1 MGKFSKKKTFKKGGK
16 MKFKTLFYLF
26 LVFLISIGLNA
37 QFFSFRSLS
46 TGGILDDDLEAIYSL
61 TEMTNIEGFNLYTNL
76 SNLTLSE
83 QLINGISQNYM
94 VGLKGSLMDMLHFGL
109 ISVSNKNSNTDS
121 SITEDRV
128 FRDTNGDQ
136 IYDLFNKETIQDYSS
151 YTSENSDNYFGFLF
165 GKKEGVK
172 VGLSYSRDF
181 YKYAESMQTITAG
194 LDSNIISSSLIAT
207 YFEDYNYD
215 YLSKNK
221 IDLFNLA
228 VGFAAE
234 KMEITGSFNFAF
246 LTVSSSYVGRDT
258 IFNNFAPGNS
268 SIHNY
273 DKSDNY
279 SNRNYVSPRFNLG
292 FGLKGYYRMN
302 EDSLEFFTGLQNNS
316 YKPFYLFDDEYNA
329 SVTVTPGLVT
339 DEIYSSIDSVSTL
352 DSASVINYSL
362 ISLGIGGK
370 YVKKIENAYFGIG
383 LAFSQ
388 SKSNEIDTIHYLL
401 LSRENYDNGDGVTD
415 INDYTYTE
423 TGSYTQESIENNLIS
438 TITVPVGVE
447 YNFLKNL
454 FGRLGART
462 TFSWSNNY
470 QSDRV
475 LAYSP
480 VIGEY
485 IYGDGSNYQVI
496 IENPSQREDS
506 NTKSKG
512 FSYNTQYTYGLG
524 WQISK
529 NLKLDIMG
537 FSNLIDLSTWSFSLN
552 VKF

>member
-1 MGKFSKKKTFKKGGK
+1 
-16 MKFKTLFYLF
+16 MKCKTLFYLF

-37 QFFSFRSLS
+37 QFPSFRSIS

-94 VGLKGSLMDMLHFGL
+94 VGLKGSLMDMLHLGL
-109 ISVSNKNSNTDS
+109 ISVSNNTSYTDT
-121 SITEDRV
+121 SISEQRL
-128 FRDTNGDQ
+128 FYDTNNDQ
-136 IYDLFNKETIQDYSS
+136 IYDLFNKETVQDYYS
-151 YTSENSDNYFGFLF
+151 YTLENSSNFFGFLF
-165 GKKEGVK
+165 GKKEGIK
-172 VGLSYSRDF
+172 VGLSYLRDF
-181 YKYAESMQTITAG
+181 SKYAEVTKNITTG
-194 LDSNIISSSLIAT
+194 LDSNLISSSLIST
-207 YFEDYNYD
+207 YFENDSND
-215 YLSKNK
+215 LFSTNK
-221 IDLFNLA
+221 TDLFNLA

-234 KMEITGSFNFAF
+234 KMEIIGSFNFGF
-246 LTVSSSYVGRDT
+246 LTSGLSLIERDT
-258 IFNNFAPGNS
+258 VFDNFAPGNS

-273 DKSDNY
+273 TKSDYYFDINY
-279 SNRNYVSPRFNLG
+279 DFPGLNLG

-302 EDSLEFFTGLQNNS
+302 EDSVEFFTGLQNNS
-316 YKPFYLFDDEYNA
+316 YKPIYIFYDEYYS

-339 DEIYSSIDSVSTL
+339 DEIYSWIDSTSML

-362 ISLGIGGK
+362 ISLGFGGK
-370 YVKKIENAYFGIG
+370 YVKKLENAYFGIG

-388 SKSNEIDTIHYLL
+388 YKNNQIDTINYLYL
-401 LSRENYDNGDGVTD
+401 YRENYDNGDGVSD

-423 TGSYTQESIENNLIS
+423 TGSYTEEHIENDLIS
-438 TITVPVGVE
+438 TITIPVGVE

-462 TFSWSNNY
+462 TFNWVNNY
-470 QSDRV
+470 QSV
-475 LAYSP
+475 KYLAYSP
-480 VIGEY
+480 VVGEY
-485 IYGDGSNYQVI
+485 VYGDGSNYQVI
-496 IENPSQREDS
+496 IDNPSQRQDS

-512 FSYNTQYTYGLG
+512 FSYNTEYTYGLG

-529 NLKLDIMG
+529 NVKLDMMG

-552 VKF
+552 IKF